1 MLLTLTWIAHD
12 VFEEVV
18 LGPTVPKINN
28 KIIVS
33 FILFRNSN
41 LHYFDKNNFQ
51 MAVHMFHQQ

>member
-28 KIIVS
+28 KTILSVFCLEIEIYIIS
-33 FILFRNSN
+33 T
-41 LHYFDKNNFQ
+41 KNKFQ
-51 MAVHMFHQQ
+51 MAVHIFHQQ

>member
-28 KIIVS
+28 KIILSV
-33 FILFRNSN
+33 FCLEIQIYIILT
-41 LHYFDKNNFQ
+41 KNKFQ